1 MTLTQKKW
9 LKWAVIGFIL
19 GTIAVLAYRYF
30 QPKKAAP
37 TYITATAEQA
47 DIENSVMATG
57 KVEALNQVDV
67 GAQVS
72 GEVTKLYV
80 EVGQTVKK
88 GDIIAQIDPQT
99 LQNGLVTQQAGLQ
112 QSQASLQSSQ
122 AAYATKQAALASAQ
136 ADLKGKLATLQQA
149 QQAYTRLNSLMAMN
163 AISKQELE
171 QAATNLKTAQA
182 ATEAAK
188 QAIATANANLIASQ
202 SEIASAKAA
211 IKKSQT
217 DVNTA
222 QKNLGHTQI
231 VAPMSGTVISITT
244 KQGQTVNANQTAP
257 TIVTLAQ
264 LDKVRIKA
272 KISEADVVNLRAGMP
287 VYFNIIGNPDK
298 KFQAALT
305 AIEPAPEGTTA
316 NKTNT
321 STDAAVYYMG
331 YFDVPNPD
339 GILRINMT
347 AQVYIVQ
354 DKARNVL
361 TVPAAAIKHD
371 AKIGSYVDVVQADG
385 TTQKQAIKTGIS
397 NRINT
402 QIISGIRQGDK
413 VVVGDATSE
422 SSKASGAKS
431 TKKRPTIM

>member
-211 IKKSQT
+211 IKNPK
-217 DVNTA
+217 
-222 QKNLGHTQI
+222 L
-231 VAPMSGTVISITT
+231 MSTRH
-244 KQGQTVNANQTAP
+244 K
-257 TIVTLAQ
+257 
-264 LDKVRIKA
+264 
-272 KISEADVVNLRAGMP
+272 KI
-287 VYFNIIGNPDK
+287 
-298 KFQAALT
+298 
-305 AIEPAPEGTTA
+305 
-316 NKTNT
+316 
-321 STDAAVYYMG
+321 
-331 YFDVPNPD
+331 
-339 GILRINMT
+339 
-347 AQVYIVQ
+347 
-354 DKARNVL
+354 
-361 TVPAAAIKHD
+361 
-371 AKIGSYVDVVQADG
+371 
-385 TTQKQAIKTGIS
+385 
-397 NRINT
+397 
-402 QIISGIRQGDK
+402 
-413 VVVGDATSE
+413 
-422 SSKASGAKS
+422 
-431 TKKRPTIM
+431 